1 MNKIPLRSE
10 EIFPVR
16 TSAIDVKKII
26 LNTLAVLLAIFMWQ
40 AASLW
45 IHADVLIASPLQ
57 VLRRV
62 FELLQSETFA
72 AIVLRSAGHI
82 TAGFFLALG
91 CAVVLAAAA
100 GRFPVLEIFFR
111 PFLLTV
117 KTVPVA
123 SFIVISLI
131 WLSGNKLSVFIS
143 FLMALPILYNNLLQ
157 GYKNTDPKMLQC
169 ADLFHF
175 SFFKRFL
182 LVRFPAV
189 KPFLL
194 SACSTGMGLAWKAGI
209 AAEVIGIPK
218 DSIGE
223 MLYYAKLYFDSKDL
237 FAWTLIIVILSVG
250 IEKLFLL
257 LLKVIFAGLE
267 KKI

>member
-1 MNKIPLRSE
+1 MK
-10 EIFPVR
+10 

-26 LNTLAVLLAIFMWQ
+26 LNISAVLLAIFLWQ

-45 IHADVLIASPLQ
+45 IDADVLIASPLQ
-57 VLRRV
+57 VLKRV
-62 FELLQSETFA
+62 FELLQSETFSTT
-72 AIVLRSAGHI
+72 VFRSTGHI
-82 TAGFFLALG
+82 VGGFFLALVT
-91 CAVVLAAAA
+91 AIILSAAA

-169 ADLFHF
+169 ANLFHF
-175 SFFKRFL
+175 SLFKRFL
-182 LVRFPAV
+182 LVRLPAV

-218 DSIGE
+218 ESIGE

-250 IEKLFLL
+250 IEKLFLAV
-257 LLKVIFAGLE
+257 LKVIFAGLE

>member
-1 MNKIPLRSE
+1 MK
-10 EIFPVR
+10 

-26 LNTLAVLLAIFMWQ
+26 LNISAVLLAIFLWQ

-45 IHADVLIASPLQ
+45 LDSDVLIASPLQ
-57 VLRRV
+57 VLVRV
-62 FELLQSETFA
+62 FELLQSEAFFTT
-72 AIVLRSAGHI
+72 VTRSTLHI
-82 TAGFFLALG
+82 IGGFFLAFG
-91 CAVVLAAAA
+91 CAVVLASAA
-100 GRFPVLEIFFR
+100 GKQPVLEIFFR

-131 WLSGNKLSVFIS
+131 WLSGNTLSIFIS
-143 FLMALPILYNNLLQ
+143 FLMSLPILYNNLLQ
-157 GYKNTDPKMLQC
+157 GYKNADPKLLQC
-169 ADLFHF
+169 AELFHF
-175 SFFKRFL
+175 SPFKRLL
-182 LVRFPAV
+182 LVRLPAI

-194 SACSTGMGLAWKAGI
+194 SACSTGMGLAWKAGV

-237 FAWTLIIVILSVG
+237 FAWTLIIVVLSVC

-257 LLKVIFAGLE
+257 LLKAIFAGLE
-267 KKI
+267 KKL

>member
-1 MNKIPLRSE
+1 MK
-10 EIFPVR
+10 

-26 LNTLAVLLAIFMWQ
+26 LNISAVLLAIFLWQ

-45 IHADVLIASPLQ
+45 LDSDVLIASPLQ
-57 VLRRV
+57 VLARV
-62 FELLQSETFA
+62 FELLKSEAFFTT
-72 AIVLRSAGHI
+72 VSRSTIHI
-82 TAGFFLALG
+82 IGGFFLAFG
-91 CAVVLAAAA
+91 CAVVLAAAE
-100 GRFPVLEIFFR
+100 GKLPVLEIFFR

-131 WLSGNKLSVFIS
+131 WLSGNTLSVFIS

-157 GYKNTDPKMLQC
+157 GYKNADPKMLQC

-175 SFFKRFL
+175 SPYKRFL
-182 LVRFPAV
+182 LVRLPAV

-194 SACSTGMGLAWKAGI
+194 SACSTGMGRAWKAGI

-218 DSIGE
+218 NSIGE

-237 FAWTLIIVILSVG
+237 FAWTLIIVVLSVC

-257 LLKVIFAGLE
+257 LLKAIFAGLE
-267 KKI
+267 KKL